1 VAGLCGGEELVVAG
15 ARKRGAGV
23 GGDLGARVG
32 LLGEG
37 STTPPTPSNWTYSM
51 VKSSYVGVVPSS
63 TALSQAH
70 LRPLSNTT
78 SRAVRT
84 HSVTGSRMR

>member
-1 VAGLCGGEELVVAG
+1 VVGLRGGEELVVAG
-15 ARKRGAGV
+15 ARERGAGV

-37 STTPPTPSNWTYSM
+37 SPTPPALSKWTYLM
-51 VKSSYVGVVPSS
+51 VKSSYIGVVPSS

-70 LRPLSNTT
+70 PRPSSNTT
-78 SRAVRT
+78 SCVVRT
-84 HSVTGSRMR
+84 RNVPGSWMR